1 MPVKP
6 SPTNKQ
12 QINIFM
18 HPQMQGLFA
27 ALLQLLAPYPE
38 VRAKVADLLLG
49 ETRNLTQFL
58 A

>member
-6 SPTNKQ
+6 LPTNNQ

-38 VRAKVADLLLG
+38 VRARVAELLQGNTRKV
-49 ETRNLTQFL
+49 TQFL
-58 A
+58 E

>member
-6 SPTNKQ
+6 PPTNNQ

-38 VRAKVADLLLG
+38 IRTKVAKLLLG
-49 ETRNLTQFL
+49 ETRNLTDFL
-58 A
+58 E